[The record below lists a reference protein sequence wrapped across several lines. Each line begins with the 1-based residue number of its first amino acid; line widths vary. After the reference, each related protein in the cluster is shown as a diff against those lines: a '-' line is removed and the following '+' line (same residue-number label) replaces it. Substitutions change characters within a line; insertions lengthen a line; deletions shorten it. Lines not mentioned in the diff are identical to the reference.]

1 MDGDQKPKL
10 YIVLYSLYHHV
21 YKLAIEIAKG
31 AEASG
36 CEVKIFQVEETLSN
50 DILDKLRAPDRPDLP
65 IITAAQLA
73 EADGFLFGLPTRFG
87 MFPTQVKT
95 LLDATGS
102 LWAKNG
108 LAQKFAGFF
117 ISTASLHGGSVLH
130 LQKEILISRLDFSL
144 ITALTAVSYL
154 VHHGINY
161 ISFGY
166 PNPALFDNSKV
177 IGGTPYGSTT
187 IANGDG
193 SRQPIEEELDLALNQ
208 GENFGKILTTYHRG
222 LKNQQ
227 IDKTSEEVKANNVPN
242 TNRENA
248 VPSVTI
254 GATAGAVAAAAG
266 GSGMVAAAT
275 SAAKKSSSNEPGRTL
290 KTSPGGDDANA
301 GDGSFYGSVM
311 DALSSE
317 SSGVPKTHASLATAT
332 QGAPPSDITNSQQ
345 QSKPTHATKDTEQI
359 AGTFGSPVRENPLDN
374 RRRDEQPVQQS
385 QNITQQA
392 HKKKRLLWFCCG
404 NSNDLD

>member
-1 MDGDQKPKL
+1 MDDDQKPKL

-21 YKLAIEIAKG
+21 YKLATEIAKG
-31 AEASG
+31 AEAGG
-36 CEVKIFQVEETLSN
+36 CDVKIFQVEETLSN

-108 LAQKFAGFF
+108 LAHKFAGFF
-117 ISTASLHGGSVLH
+117 ISTASSHGGSSSFPC
-130 LQKEILISRLDFSL
+130 KNR
-144 ITALTAVSYL
+144 TALTAVSYL

-193 SRQPIEEELDLALNQ
+193 SRQPIKEELDLALNQ
-208 GENFGKILTTYHRG
+208 GENFGNILTTYHRG
-222 LKNQQ
+222 
-227 IDKTSEEVKANNVPN
+227 
-242 TNRENA
+242 
-248 VPSVTI
+248 
-254 GATAGAVAAAAG
+254 
-266 GSGMVAAAT
+266 
-275 SAAKKSSSNEPGRTL
+275 
-290 KTSPGGDDANA
+290 
-301 GDGSFYGSVM
+301 
-311 DALSSE
+311 
-317 SSGVPKTHASLATAT
+317 
-332 QGAPPSDITNSQQ
+332 
-345 QSKPTHATKDTEQI
+345 
-359 AGTFGSPVRENPLDN
+359 
-374 RRRDEQPVQQS
+374 
-385 QNITQQA
+385 
-392 HKKKRLLWFCCG
+392 
-404 NSNDLD
+404 